1 MGGYDS
7 LDDFETDSRS
17 SHSNAPA
24 EANRSHLTS
33 AAKSNVSTDSSQKML
48 VLQIELKIFY
58 FFFLKFTV
66 HFARLIHIQNEEPLT
81 GI

>member
-33 AAKSNVSTDSSQKML
+33 AAKSNVSPNSSQKML
-48 VLQIELKIFY
+48 VLQSSIF
-58 FFFLKFTV
+58 FIFFLKLTV

>member
-33 AAKSNVSTDSSQKML
+33 AAKSNVSTDSSKKML
-48 VLQIELKIFY
+48 VLKIELK
-58 FFFLKFTV
+58 FF
-66 HFARLIHIQNEEPLT
+66 HFFS
-81 GI
+81 